1 MYRQMSFHTHVFL
14 IKFFVLF
21 QIKPRLPPSVN
32 NFGELR
38 FSHAA
43 FCLLAAV
50 LIFLRP
56 REMKKFLCD
65 ETYNILLSIGAVP
78 QRWALRRFENMP
90 HSMSNQC
97 LHVAYGQWLSR
108 VAASR
113 TNTQPEIEKWNC
125 ESLENKPG
133 PNVLQCHYRIT
144 LPSDADYTCTGC
156 IFCARHRDRLVPLEK
171 PIRRGVLITQCIRKL
186 LMGNCTPGAL
196 FATFR
201 RRIEEWP
208 SGERDGCKS
217 NWAWLIECRGTD
229 YYIVVCI
236 YAV

>member
-1 MYRQMSFHTHVFL
+1 MKWRNFSATRR
-14 IKFFVLF
+14 I
-21 QIKPRLPPSVN
+21 ISSSPSVRYRSA
-32 NFGELR
+32 GRCVDLKI
-38 FSHAA
+38 
-43 FCLLAAV
+43 CLTACQISVCMWLMV
-50 LIFLRP
+50 NDSLEWRP
-56 REMKKFLCD
+56 RAQ
-65 ETYNILLSIGAVP
+65 IPS
-78 QRWALRRFENMP
+78 QR
-90 HSMSNQC
+90 
-97 LHVAYGQWLSR
+97 
-108 VAASR
+108 
-113 TNTQPEIEKWNC
+113 EIEKWNC